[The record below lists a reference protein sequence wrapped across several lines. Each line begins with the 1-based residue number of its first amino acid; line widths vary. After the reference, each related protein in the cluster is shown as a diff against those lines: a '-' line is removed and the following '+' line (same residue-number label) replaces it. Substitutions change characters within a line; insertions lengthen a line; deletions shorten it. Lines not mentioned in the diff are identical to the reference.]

1 MNQEIL
7 KNFIVIEGIDGAG
20 TTTQLKQVC
29 QGLEERK
36 RSYYK
41 TFEPTDEPSGKAIR
55 QILSGAHEVAP
66 ETLAW
71 LFAADRYNHLYMP
84 SHGVIAHLAEGEI
97 VVCDRYLFS
106 SLAYQSMDSPFER
119 VAELNSTFPLPQI
132 LFFLDIPA
140 EVGEQRLAGR
150 GALEIFETTDK
161 QRVIRESYM
170 RVLEI
175 YKDSNMEIV
184 VLDGTAPANEITQS
198 ILGRLQHL

>member
-1 MNQEIL
+1 MNREIL
-7 KNFIVIEGIDGAG
+7 KKFIVIEGIDGAG
-20 TTTQLKQVC
+20 TTTQLNQVC
-29 QGLEERK
+29 KGLEAQQIA
-36 RSYYK
+36 YHK

-55 QILSGAHEVAP
+55 QLLTGAYESAP

-71 LFAADRYNHLYMP
+71 LFAADRYNHLHMP
-84 SHGVIAHLAEGEI
+84 SQGVLAHLAQNEI

-161 QRVIRESYM
+161 QRIIRESYI
-170 RVLEI
+170 RVLEM
-175 YKDSNMEIV
+175 YKDTHMEIII
-184 VLDGTAPANEITQS
+184 LDGTAPAEEITHR
-198 ILGRLQHL
+198 ILERLQNL